1 MIDAT
6 QIRSILSEGLLPN
19 QDAVD
24 SASREAEGLE
34 AGSPGAPAPE
44 GQEAS
49 PGKPDEGKASTP
61 VATPATSSADPLDAE
76 YGSIGDRLGE
86 TPQFYQE
93 QATVL
98 ARQVEELRNQVEYF
112 QNRSANKLAALSQ
125 EEVEAKAAE
134 LREQGKLVEAEKMVR
149 QWMDAANETP
159 EQYLARRGAK
169 ANAQLEEYFK
179 AQPALKNL
187 LQRPDVSRALYRYVG
202 LINMDRPGAP
212 ELLHAVCM
220 GLCYK
225 EIARKAEERG
235 RQSVTIKPPKS
246 VATNVA
252 ENPPQARSD
261 DGRFRPK
268 TPVSEL
274 LLAGKERL

>member
-1 MIDAT
+1 MIEPA
-6 QIRSILSEGLLPN
+6 QIRSILSEGLLPS

-24 SASREAEGLE
+24 SATREAEGLE
-34 AGSPGAPAPE
+34 AGRTGAPAPE
-44 GQEAS
+44 GQATP
-49 PGKPDEGKASTP
+49 PGKPEEGKAP
-61 VATPATSSADPLDAE
+61 APDATPAASGADPLDAD
-76 YGSIGDRLGE
+76 YGTIGDRLGE

-98 ARQVEELRNQVEYF
+98 ARQVEELRTQVEYF
-112 QNRSANKLAALSQ
+112 QNRAGNKLAALSQ

-149 QWMDAANETP
+149 QWVESANETP
-159 EQYLARRGAK
+159 EQYLAHRGAK
-169 ANAQLEEYFK
+169 ANAQLEEYFRV
-179 AQPALKNL
+179 QPALKNL

-202 LINMDRPGAP
+202 LVNMDRPGAP
-212 ELLHAVCM
+212 ELLHAVCL
-220 GLCYK
+220 GLCAK

-235 RQSVTIKPPKS
+235 RQSVTVKPPKS

-252 ENPPQARSD
+252 ENPPQSRSD

-268 TPVSEL
+268 TPMSEL